1 MTAPAITALV
11 CTRDRGGLVAH
22 TVRGIMANDHP
33 DFEVVVID
41 QSTDGESES
50 ALREWRSD
58 PRFHY
63 SRSATVGLA
72 RARNIGFRRARA
84 PIVAMTDDDCRVQP
98 DWLRRVAEAFSTGDR
113 IAVVF
118 GNVVA
123 APHDRAKGF
132 ISSYHK
138 ETAFLARGIRDKP
151 KAEGIG
157 ACMGIRA
164 GAWAALG
171 GFDVMLGAGSRF
183 KSADDTDFAIRALL
197 SGYEIYETPEVHVVH
212 HGFRTWSEGSHLI
225 GGYLFGIGA
234 MLAKHIRCGHWS
246 VHHVLRALGRRWM
259 FARPV
264 VDFGFT
270 PPRSLRLSGFLHGL
284 ISGSVAPIDRAAA
297 KFAVPEV
304 TADARQQPGSS
315 QQVQDAGNG
324 PVI

>member
-1 MTAPAITALV
+1 MTSPAITALV
-11 CTRDRGGLVAH
+11 CTRNRGGLVAQ
-22 TVRGIMANDHP
+22 TVRGIMANNHL

-50 ALREWRSD
+50 ALAEWRSD

-84 PIVAMTDDDCRVQP
+84 PIVAMTDDDCRVAH
-98 DWLRRVAEAFSTGDR
+98 DWLRRMAEAFAPGDR
-113 IAVVF
+113 IGVVF

-132 ISSYHK
+132 ISSYHR
-138 ETAFLARGIRDKP
+138 ETPFVARGIRDKP

-171 GFDVMLGAGSRF
+171 GFDAMLGAGSRF

-197 SGYEIYETPEVHVVH
+197 SGYEIHETPKVHVVH
-212 HGFRTWSEGSHLI
+212 HGFRSWSEGRQLI
-225 GGYLFGIGA
+225 RAYLYGIGA
-234 MLAKHIRCGHWS
+234 MLAKHIRCGHWP
-246 VHHVLRALGRRWM
+246 VLHVVRALARRWM
-259 FARPV
+259 LERPV
-264 VDFGFT
+264 VEFGFT
-270 PPRSLRLSGFLHGL
+270 PPRSLRLSGFVQGF
-284 ISGSVAPIDRAAA
+284 IAGGMAPIDRETA
-297 KFAVPEV
+297 KFAAPEV

-315 QQVQDAGNG
+315 QQVREAGNG
-324 PVI
+324 SVI